1 MINNQEQYK
10 KIITIALNAIGAGS
24 AGATTKLLHN
34 ARQVSQWLNLANAL
48 NRGVFGTA
56 FTFLPDSKKV
66 ATLIE
71 VWKILTNTSY
81 IVTTLDVN
89 FIKTI
94 FTKAS
99 NWDLTIPNLLPFI
112 SFEISAISG
121 VLAGTTTLTRI
132 YFTNK
137 DSTTNKILKSIEDG
151 FNLLCPFAAV
161 IGGGSLFW
169 TPGLDSKIIAPIFA
183 TLDGVSGTTN
193 WLINKFWNAIDFET
207 NNENQSILDNEENGT
222 LLINDEEF
230 KTRCNET
237 NIDNDSSSLNS
248 VNSVFVAN

>member
-94 FTKAS
+94 FTKAV
-99 NWDLTIPNLLPFI
+99 I
-112 SFEISAISG
+112 EI
-121 VLAGTTTLTRI
+121 
-132 YFTNK
+132 
-137 DSTTNKILKSIEDG
+137 
-151 FNLLCPFAAV
+151 
-161 IGGGSLFW
+161 
-169 TPGLDSKIIAPIFA
+169 
-183 TLDGVSGTTN
+183 
-193 WLINKFWNAIDFET
+193 
-207 NNENQSILDNEENGT
+207 
-222 LLINDEEF
+222 
-230 KTRCNET
+230 
-237 NIDNDSSSLNS
+237 
-248 VNSVFVAN
+248 